1 MILRKPDFYDTF
13 KCIASQCT
21 DTCCVGWEIDV
32 DRNSQEVYN
41 KVAGTFGE
49 KLRANIEDG
58 HFKLLP
64 HDRCPFLTGVNL
76 CEIYTNL
83 GEGALCDICREHPRF
98 VEVYGNVME
107 RGLGLCCE
115 EATRLLLAGNGPL
128 AFVNEECDEPEDE
141 LSEDDREICNEVLYE
156 REYIFNTLADFDKPF
171 GNRLYDAFGYTGDKP
186 FAPLNDAR
194 GLYELLAKTES
205 FGPAWDEALA
215 RIKARVD
222 AAGAIQDAAQSKTAA
237 GAIQDAAQSKTVAG
251 VKNIVGVKNITGVK
265 NAAGLQDEGYFSET
279 ESARLLAYLVYRHYA
294 KCLFEGREEGK
305 RNFALFF
312 WNAVRF
318 FTRELAGIPASETNK
333 VSEINGIAE
342 LNSAAPE
349 GQTAQRVKINA
360 IKILSRQL
368 EYSEENMELI
378 EKELDG

>member
-1 MILRKPDFYDTF
+1 MILRKPDFYDSF
-13 KCIASQCT
+13 KCIASRCT

-64 HDRCPFLTGVNL
+64 HDRCPFLTGGNL

-156 REYIFNTLADFDKPF
+156 REYIFRTLADFDKPF

-205 FGPAWDEALA
+205 FGPAWDEALT
-215 RIKARVD
+215 RIKES
-222 AAGAIQDAAQSKTAA
+222 IE
-237 GAIQDAAQSKTVAG
+237 
-251 VKNIVGVKNITGVK
+251 
-265 NAAGLQDEGYFSET
+265 NAAGLQDEGNFSET

-294 KCLFEGREEGK
+294 KSLFEGREEGK
-305 RNFALFF
+305 RNFAVFF
-312 WNAVRF
+312 WNAARF
-318 FTRELAGIPASETNK
+318 FTRELAGIPAP
-333 VSEINGIAE
+333 EINDITA

-378 EKELDG
+378 ESELDA

>member
-1 MILRKPDFYDTF
+1 
-13 KCIASQCT
+13 
-21 DTCCVGWEIDV
+21 
-32 DRNSQEVYN
+32 
-41 KVAGTFGE
+41 
-49 KLRANIEDG
+49 
-58 HFKLLP
+58 
-64 HDRCPFLTGVNL
+64 
-76 CEIYTNL
+76 
-83 GEGALCDICREHPRF
+83 
-98 VEVYGNVME
+98 VEVYGDIME

-128 AFVNEECDEPEDE
+128 TFVSEECDEPEDE

-251 VKNIVGVKNITGVK
+251 VKNITGVK

-279 ESARLLAYLVYRHYA
+279 ESARLLTYLVYRHYA

-318 FTRELAGIPASETNK
+318 FTRELAGIPAPETN
-333 VSEINGIAE
+333 GISG
-342 LNSAAPE
+342 LNSAA
-349 GQTAQRVKINA
+349 QANALRTKINA

-368 EYSEENMELI
+368 EYSEENMEII

>member
-156 REYIFNTLADFDKPF
+156 REYIFRTLADFDKPF

-205 FGPAWDEALA
+205 FGLAWDEALT

-237 GAIQDAAQSKTVAG
+237 GVENIAG
-251 VKNIVGVKNITGVK
+251 VKNIAGVE
-265 NAAGLQDEGYFSET
+265 NAAGFQDEGYFSET

-294 KCLFEGREEGK
+294 KCLFEGREDGK

-333 VSEINGIAE
+333 ASEINGIAE

-368 EYSEENMELI
+368 EYSEENMEII

>member
-1 MILRKPDFYDTF
+1 MILRKPDFYDSF
-13 KCIASQCT
+13 KCIASRCT

-64 HDRCPFLTGVNL
+64 HDRCPFLTGGNL

-83 GEGALCDICREHPRF
+83 GEDALCDICREHPRF

-156 REYIFNTLADFDKPF
+156 REYIFRTLADFDKPF

-205 FGPAWDEALA
+205 FGPAWDEALT
-215 RIKARVD
+215 RIKES
-222 AAGAIQDAAQSKTAA
+222 IE
-237 GAIQDAAQSKTVAG
+237 
-251 VKNIVGVKNITGVK
+251 
-265 NAAGLQDEGYFSET
+265 NAAGLQDEGNFSET

-294 KCLFEGREEGK
+294 KSLFEGREEGK
-305 RNFALFF
+305 RNFAVFF
-312 WNAVRF
+312 WNAARF
-318 FTRELAGIPASETNK
+318 FTRELAGIPAP
-333 VSEINGIAE
+333 EINDITA

-378 EKELDG
+378 ESELDA